1 MNESLNTRLYSVA
14 DVAERTGL
22 SIKAVKQA
30 IEQNYLPGE
39 ERLPRLVAKQ
49 GRRRGVG
56 REYRI
61 TPVALN
67 DFINALP
74 DA

>member
-1 MNESLNTRLYSVA
+1 MNESLNTCLFSVA
-14 DVAERTGL
+14 DVAKRTGF
-22 SIKAVKQA
+22 SIKAIKQA
-30 IEQNYLPGE
+30 IEQNYAPGE
-39 ERLPRLVAKQ
+39 EHLPRLDAKQ

-56 REYRI
+56 REYLI
-61 TPVALN
+61 TPSALN